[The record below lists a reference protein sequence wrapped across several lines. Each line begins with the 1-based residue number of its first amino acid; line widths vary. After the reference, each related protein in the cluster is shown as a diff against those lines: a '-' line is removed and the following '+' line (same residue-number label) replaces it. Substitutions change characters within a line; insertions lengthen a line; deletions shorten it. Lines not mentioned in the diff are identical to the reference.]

1 MKKIILMICLLFT
14 PGVTILITPH
24 AQAVGPSLNLDP
36 AEHWEGGNPRITV
49 NTIDVQCAMKGAI
62 FGHSWQKH
70 QDGVKEIEII
80 SDLVIKLTEDGAPP
94 EYINVWVEQM
104 KTALRQG
111 TYYEMIGEVVYLCLE
126 YGGV

>member
-24 AQAVGPSLNLDP
+24 AQAVGPILELDP
-36 AEHWEGGNPRITV
+36 ADHWEGGNPRITV
-49 NTIDVQCAMKGAI
+49 NTMDVQCALKGAI

-70 QDGVKEIEII
+70 QDGISEIKLIE
-80 SDLVIKLTEDGAPP
+80 DLVIKLTDDGAPP
-94 EYINVWVEQM
+94 AYIKVWVAQM
-104 KTALRQG
+104 KTALKSDN
-111 TYYEMIGEVVYLCLE
+111 YMKMVGEVVYLCLE